1 MSPTSPQPVIRH
13 RATEGPAAKALCPFA
28 GRLHFLRMA
37 MALDAH
43 LFGSNTPRKMKNES
57 LALVAAVGLM
67 AVFACIP
74 ATPASAKTKAGPEA
88 SPAAAGA
95 NDARKPV
102 GSIRPSGKLTATGR
116 LALAKISFPQAF
128 NLALAKRPG
137 KVVYGE
143 LEVDDGNLNF
153 DFLIVRP
160 DNTVTEVQ
168 IDAGNGRVLAVDDDA
183 DDS

>member
-1 MSPTSPQPVIRH
+1 
-13 RATEGPAAKALCPFA
+13 
-28 GRLHFLRMA
+28 
-37 MALDAH
+37 
-43 LFGSNTPRKMKNES
+43 MKSISSS
-57 LALVAAVGLM
+57 LAAAVSLM
-67 AVFACIP
+67 AVFSCLTMRP
-74 ATPASAKTKAGPEA
+74 ALAKTKAGPEA
-88 SPAAAGA
+88 PPAAAGA
-95 NDARKPV
+95 NDAPKPV
-102 GSIRPSGKLTATGR
+102 GSIRPSGKLSATGR

-128 NLALAKRPG
+128 NLALTKRPG

-143 LEVDDGNLNF
+143 LEVDDGNLDF